1 MGQDVGVEVD
11 TAETVSQARA
21 VFAIRRPR
29 LVIGG
34 LATIVLSVLLIL
46 WLMERAKSVST
57 NDARIAAEMIA
68 ISSDVSGQIEIS
80 LDAVSDLGD
89 DVLCLFEWV
98 VSVYDDTSDIL
109 TTLTVEEEGST
120 VSTSELATVRSRSV
134 GVITIKAR
142 LGARD
147 HPLRPEQH
155 LVHILLGASHTC
167 LIDEGSSL
175 CESVV

>member
-1 MGQDVGVEVD
+1 MDGSSHGEGHGLLFLLARVVERITINCFVMLLD
-11 TAETVSQARA
+11 
-21 VFAIRRPR
+21 
-29 LVIGG
+29 LV
-34 LATIVLSVLLIL
+34 
-46 WLMERAKSVST
+46 
-57 NDARIAAEMIA
+57 
-68 ISSDVSGQIEIS
+68 SDVSGQIEIS
-80 LDAVSDLGD
+80 LDAVSDLGE

-134 GVITIKAR
+134 SVVPCEAR